1 MLPAWEGNMM
11 ELTPV
16 LQAIVIVIT
25 CMLIAAGI
33 SYVAAAGDLDVA
45 KKNRALPVIMGAGAG
60 VQ

>member
-1 MLPAWEGNMM
+1 MM

-33 SYVAAAGDLDVA
+33 SYVAAAGDLDGS
-45 KKNRALPVIMGAGAG
+45 KKTERFR
-60 VQ
+60 